1 MSVGDDESPPMP
13 DAQKK
18 PCSICRRWFRPD
30 PRVGKRQRACGQA
43 DCQAVHRRK
52 MQAAWRRRNPDY
64 FVARRMQERGTQE
77 QPAEPLRLP
86 SPLSR
91 LPWDVAQSE
100 FGVQG
105 ADFLGVMGKV
115 LLRPGQ
121 SEFWAYP
128 LDSKRVVGTLPPP
141 VAQSE
146 FRAYALDSK
155 PVAGTLP
162 PPLAQSE
169 IPGPAG

>member
-1 MSVGDDESPPMP
+1 MMNHLPMP

-77 QPAEPLRLP
+77 QPPEPLRLP

-115 LLRPGQ
+115 LLRPAQ

-128 LDSKRVVGTLPPP
+128 LDSKQVVGTLPPP
-141 VAQSE
+141 S
-146 FRAYALDSK
+146 RNPSSGPIRLILSRL
-155 PVAGTLP
+155 PVHF
-162 PPLAQSE
+162 PLGSRN
-169 IPGPAG
+169 PR

>member
-1 MSVGDDESPPMP
+1 MTSSGSSPLARARFAY
-13 DAQKK
+13 AQS
-18 PCSICRRWFRPD
+18 CSDWLICRGPVERNVRPD

-77 QPAEPLRLP
+77 QPPEPLRLP

-115 LLRPGQ
+115 LLRPAQ
-121 SEFWAYP
+121 TEFWAYP
-128 LDSKRVVGTLPPP
+128 LDSK
-141 VAQSE
+141 Q
-146 FRAYALDSK
+146 
-155 PVAGTLP
+155 VAGTLP

>member
-1 MSVGDDESPPMP
+1 MP

-30 PRVGKRQRACGQA
+30 PRAGKRQRACGQA
-43 DCQAVHRRK
+43 DCQGVHRRK
-52 MQAAWRRRNPDY
+52 MQAAWRRRNPEY
-64 FVARRMQERGTQE
+64 FVARRMQERGTRE
-77 QPAEPLRLP
+77 QPQEPLRLS

-115 LLRPGQ
+115 LLRPAQ
-121 SEFWAYP
+121 FEFRGHVV
-128 LDSKRVVGTLPPP
+128 DSKEVASTLRPAA
-141 VAQSE
+141 AQSE
-146 FRAYALDSK
+146 FRGHVVDSK
-155 PVAGTLP
+155 EVASTLP
-162 PPLAQSE
+162 PLVAQS
-169 IPGPAG
+169 